1 MGKSRGVK
9 VIKKKIK
16 SGSNTDVADLN
27 KMFSQITGSSDPE
40 REVIIPKIN
49 KIFRN
54 IIEYNKL
61 YNVLL
66 NFTLFTEQFPDYT
79 FWFDDIKTFLDNL
92 IKTTG
97 VITTQCYD
105 DGLPQKYTALSDSAL
120 ATFYKTLKENVCLKK
135 IIITGSTLSAHKTH
149 ITTVDKLDDI
159 FIIREPGLTLQ
170 PLAFSTLDLKTI
182 WSFDIN
188 EKAKKFIM
196 SILRHT
202 YLIGI
207 DTYDIVTSPDVDIK
221 KFSKILVDSI
231 AKMKQMIPRCDKA
244 FGIIENS
251 VQLLEDK
258 FKGYFR
264 GSVEAGNPNI
274 IIESFIVDISTSQK
288 ASPVVTSQFRKI
300 VSFLKERSAQ
310 NNDPKIKKL
319 FSVLNSQFSVIDTEL
334 GVKTETEPETKTE
347 SVIEPLLRESTKEE
361 FEQQI
366 KQGESTTEENEE
378 SAESADE
385 QDSNLSMPQGDA
397 TFLNIM
403 KDMFTT
409 DETVQ
414 SETEEEND
422 KKIICDLQNIKLDE

>member
-1 MGKSRGVK
+1 MGKSGGVK
-9 VIKKKIK
+9 VIKKKLK
-16 SGSNTDVADLN
+16 TADTNDAADLN
-27 KMFSQITGSSDPE
+27 KLFSQITGTSDPE
-40 REVIIPKIN
+40 RNVIIPKIN

-66 NFTLFTEQFPDYT
+66 NFTIFTEQFPDYK

-97 VITTQCYD
+97 VVTTQSYD
-105 DGLPQKYTALSDSAL
+105 DGLPQTYTALSDSAL
-120 ATFYKTLKENVCLKK
+120 VAFYKTLKENAYLKK
-135 IIITGSTLSAHKTH
+135 IIITGSTLSAHKIH
-149 ITTVDKLDDI
+149 ITNIDKLDDI

-170 PLAFSTLDLKTI
+170 PLSFSTLDLKTI

-221 KFSKILVDSI
+221 KFSKILVTSL
-231 AKMKQMIPRCDKA
+231 AKMKKMIPRCDQA

-319 FSVLNSQFSVIDTEL
+319 FSMLNGQFSAVDAEL
-334 GVKTETEPETKTE
+334 GIKTETTPETE
-347 SVIEPLLRESTKEE
+347 VEPLLRESTKEE
-361 FEQQI
+361 LEQQKI
-366 KQGESTTEENEE
+366 KQSESTTEE
-378 SAESADE
+378 SDDE
-385 QDSNLSMPQGDA
+385 QDKNSPLLKNNA

-409 DETVQ
+409 DEA
-414 SETEEEND
+414 EESD
-422 KKIICDLQNIKLDE
+422 KKIICDLQNITLDE